1 MINNEKPYLEHKGKR
16 YEFEANFRLKREY
29 EKETQQRYRD
39 SISKNIKSQ
48 NDIQRL
54 QRLQQIYE
62 ENTELNPEN
71 ISDELLEELESLLP
85 LVDTISLID
94 IYEKYCF
101 KMLNNKYGISK
112 LEFEELLE
120 GFADEYGYEYVD
132 IMLQKVCEKV
142 FIKVVE
148 KKEKKTLPSWME

>member
-1 MINNEKPYLEHKGKR
+1 
-16 YEFEANFRLKREY
+16 
-29 EKETQQRYRD
+29 
-39 SISKNIKSQ
+39 
-48 NDIQRL
+48 
-54 QRLQQIYE
+54 
-62 ENTELNPEN
+62 
-71 ISDELLEELESLLP
+71 
-85 LVDTISLID
+85 
-94 IYEKYCF
+94 
-101 KMLNNKYGISK
+101 MLNNKYGISK